1 VDYDPFSSNA
11 IEETLEDFADS
22 MDEEEVVEI
31 TRTISYKV
39 VVECGKWKVMT
50 LMKLMTMPTTNLK
63 TSIQCDWIQKDY
75 MF

>member
-39 VVECGKWKVMT
+39 VVESGK
-50 LMKLMTMPTTNLK
+50 
-63 TSIQCDWIQKDY
+63 
-75 MF
+75 